1 MCLQLSCRRAPPP
14 RSRPQ
19 AWLPESPRWLLLSGS
34 GQGAAAAA
42 LRRLKGSAAVEA
54 AVVAE
59 IAEIDATMEA
69 AGGGQRQS
77 ASFGGFRV

>member
-1 MCLQLSCRRAPPP
+1 
-14 RSRPQ
+14 
-19 AWLPESPRWLLLSGS
+19 
-34 GQGAAAAA
+34 
-42 LRRLKGSAAVEA
+42 VEA